1 MSASELR
8 QTTMTAFG
16 EALKKLSSS
25 TTEQDITWK
34 CLQAMGFALDAGG
47 SEDDRMALKGFPVGN
62 PCPPPTHFSDGVNEE
77 DFDVGEMEEPDDEMG
92 AHVNFNAAAELYQEF
107 GEGLNVDDVESIRPS
122 ERRRRRREI
131 DASVPHD
138 VREQAERFLEA
149 MESSDAFVAG
159 RHDEAQYMIPSVRLR
174 SKFPGVN
181 WEEKIHQLL
190 VLGGRLRKHPV
201 AEAVEQAAPEFL
213 ASKMTE
219 DEMDEW
225 LKRVLDLS
233 VDVLRR
239 MKKKEKVKL
248 VWSWKSRARLHYSF
262 TDPMAQLGDYLY
274 NRTKK
279 ELEEICVGKSVHYR
293 SAWVKEKI
301 LNAVMYFANNTNNP
315 LQLMN
320 DFQESD
326 NRLWHEEL

>member
-1 MSASELR
+1 
-8 QTTMTAFG
+8 
-16 EALKKLSSS
+16 
-25 TTEQDITWK
+25 
-34 CLQAMGFALDAGG
+34 
-47 SEDDRMALKGFPVGN
+47 
-62 PCPPPTHFSDGVNEE
+62 
-77 DFDVGEMEEPDDEMG
+77 
-92 AHVNFNAAAELYQEF
+92 
-107 GEGLNVDDVESIRPS
+107 
-122 ERRRRRREI
+122 
-131 DASVPHD
+131 
-138 VREQAERFLEA
+138 
-149 MESSDAFVAG
+149 
-159 RHDEAQYMIPSVRLR
+159 
-174 SKFPGVN
+174 
-181 WEEKIHQLL
+181 
-190 VLGGRLRKHPV
+190 
-201 AEAVEQAAPEFL
+201 
-213 ASKMTE
+213 
-219 DEMDEW
+219 MDEW